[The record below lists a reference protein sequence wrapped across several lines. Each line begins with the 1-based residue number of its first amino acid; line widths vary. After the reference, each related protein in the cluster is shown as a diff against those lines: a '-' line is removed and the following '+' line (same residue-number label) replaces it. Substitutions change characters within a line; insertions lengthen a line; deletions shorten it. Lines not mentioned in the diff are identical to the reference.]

1 VVAKYSINQYEMHCE
16 RKLKLKSHN
25 TSYCLIGVATKA
37 GLTVYM
43 IDSDRRPVS
52 NRRPLTSLSQIT
64 ILGYSQIGVLSK
76 PNPNPNLNPNLN
88 LNPIP
93 NINPNLN
100 PKPNPNLN
108 LNIKEWE
115 NAVKKNHTHTQKKTD

>member
-1 VVAKYSINQYEMHCE
+1 MSTSILADPN
-16 RKLKLKSHN
+16 
-25 TSYCLIGVATKA
+25 
-37 GLTVYM
+37 
-43 IDSDRRPVS
+43 S
-52 NRRPLTSLSQIT
+52 NLNPNPNIN
-64 ILGYSQIGVLSK
+64 

-115 NAVKKNHTHTQKKTD
+115 NAVKKNHTHTQKKNRLKKQNCRYNYF

>member
-1 VVAKYSINQYEMHCE
+1 MSTSILADPN
-16 RKLKLKSHN
+16 
-25 TSYCLIGVATKA
+25 
-37 GLTVYM
+37 
-43 IDSDRRPVS
+43 S
-52 NRRPLTSLSQIT
+52 NLNPNPNIN
-64 ILGYSQIGVLSK
+64 

-115 NAVKKNHTHTQKKTD
+115 NAVKKKPHTHTKKNRLKKQNCRYNYF